1 MVLPGYMS
9 SELACACYPLAP
21 LRKVRACCDF
31 TIWLFNLD
39 DLSDDMDD
47 KSTVAIG
54 NEVMTTYRQPHTYE
68 PKTHVGKLTKWF
80 VFRTYLP
87 TVLTI

>member
-1 MVLPGYMS
+1 M
-9 SELACACYPLAP
+9 
-21 LRKVRACCDF
+21 RACCDF

-54 NEVMTTYRQPHTYE
+54 DEVMATYHQPHAYG

-80 VFRTYLP
+80 APHAYISGGTNHSLF
-87 TVLTI
+87 